1 MAQNSGST
9 AAAEMYGLWTTGD
22 LVVGDA
28 RSERRRLRV
37 ATSTDPGNPFAQNV
51 SSAGSLTST
60 SASIGA
66 QAGSSGLVEVIGSA
80 IGRARAFWRRVEYR
94 GQLALGGTN
103 GELGARHSHARPV
116 NPVTVGAES
125 ELWPGSI
132 VMSENG
138 ILSVTGAAN
147 LDGMLRF
154 IPIAT
159 PNPQLG
165 NEFQILSATSGVAGT
180 FSSTELPI
188 LDPGLAWAV
197 NYRATSVSIEVVAG
211 LLGDYN
217 QNNIVDAADYTLWR
231 NHSGRKLHA
240 HQRKPGGRNARC
252 GEQKISLLENP
263 LRQLARQR
271 PVSTQCHRTQPTTLV
286 LLILPATGWSVRRGR
301 AARTVPSTH

>member
-1 MAQNSGST
+1 M
-9 AAAEMYGLWTTGD
+9 
-22 LVVGDA
+22 
-28 RSERRRLRV
+28 
-37 ATSTDPGNPFAQNV
+37 
-51 SSAGSLTST
+51 
-60 SASIGA
+60 
-66 QAGSSGLVEVIGSA
+66 EVIGSA
-80 IGRARAFWRRVEYR
+80 IGPSANLLAGAWNIT
-94 GQLALGGTN
+94 GALALGGTN
-103 GELGARHSHARPV
+103 GAAGGDGTLIVGPF
-116 NPVTVGAES
+116 NPVTVGAD
-125 ELWPGSI
+125 LKIWPGGSI

-197 NYRATSVSIEVVAG
+197 NYGATSVSIEVVEG

-217 QNNIVDAADYTLWR
+217 QNDIVDAADYTLWR
-231 NHSGRKLHA
+231 NHLGQNFTLT
-240 HQRKPGGRNARC
+240 N
-252 GEQKISLLENP
+252 ENP
-263 LRQLARQR
+263 AAVTPGVVDAEDYAFWKTHFGNSLGSGAGATANATV
-271 PVSTQCHRTQPTTLV
+271 PEPTTLV